1 MINTLDATSELFLT
15 QVNRMQ
21 KQLAE
26 ANRQVSSGKQIGVPS
41 DAPDE
46 IGVLLQLRAT
56 QVRNEQVRSN
66 LTLAKTEADTA
77 DDAVASAIQL
87 MDRALV
93 LANQGATGTID
104 ATNRKSLSEE
114 VESLLNQMVSY
125 SRTTVQGR
133 YIFSGDQDRTPAYSV
148 NLANVAG
155 VQQLNFASATVQVED
170 AAGGSFAAAKTARE
184 IFDLRDANGNV
195 TTGNVFYALNRLR
208 AALAADS
215 DSGIENSL
223 GLVKE
228 ASYHLNSMQSFYGS
242 VQRRVE
248 AATNFAERYATQL
261 KTEISSKEDA
271 DMTAA
276 ALQLSQTSVQMQAA
290 MQFRAKLPKSTLFD
304 YIG

>member
-15 QVNRMQ
+15 QVGRMQ

-46 IGVLLQLRAT
+46 IGVLLQMRAT
-56 QVRNEQVRSN
+56 QVRNDQVRSN
-66 LTLAKTEADTA
+66 LTIAKTEVDTA
-77 DDAVASAIQL
+77 DDAMASAIQL

-93 LANQGATGTID
+93 LANQGATGTMD
-104 ATNRKSLSEE
+104 ETNRKSLSQE
-114 VESLLNQMVSY
+114 VESLLDQMVSF

-148 NLANVAG
+148 DLTKATG
-155 VQQLNFASATVQVED
+155 VQQLNFSAATVRVED
-170 AAGGSFAAAKTARE
+170 AGGGSFAAAKTARE
-184 IFDLRDANGNV
+184 IFDLRDAAGNV
-195 TTGNVFYALNRLR
+195 IAGNVFSALNTLR
-208 AALAADS
+208 TALAS
-215 DSGIENSL
+215 DNDAGIENAL

-228 ASYHLNSMQSFYGS
+228 ASYHLNSVQSFYGS

-248 AATNFAERYATQL
+248 AATNFSEKYATQL
-261 KTEISSKEDA
+261 KSEISSKEDA
-271 DMTAA
+271 DMAAA
-276 ALQLSQTSVQMQAA
+276 ALQLSQTAIQLQAA
-290 MQFRAKLPKSTLFD
+290 MQFRAKLPQNTLFD